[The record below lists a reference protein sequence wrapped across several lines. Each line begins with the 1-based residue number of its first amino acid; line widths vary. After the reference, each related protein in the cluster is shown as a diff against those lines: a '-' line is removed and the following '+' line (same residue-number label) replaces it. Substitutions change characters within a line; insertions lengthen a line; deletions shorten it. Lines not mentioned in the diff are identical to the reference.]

1 MWLDIDIAVTVFV
14 NILQLTDDT
23 DFKTIEEAIAYDAA
37 GMDLNWNF
45 QTTGGIISQ
54 INVTPTTGGIYDW
67 THVGNGM
74 YKMEIPASGGG
85 SINNDAEG
93 FGFFSGFVT
102 GILPFRGPTYG
113 FRAVVLNNS
122 LINGG
127 AFLPVNMTQLAN
139 GTQSAADLRDF
150 ADGGYDPITNKVQGV
165 VLVDTT
171 TTNTDMVTEPPTAV
185 QNREEMDSNS
195 TELAKIG
202 TIPALDGAG
211 QTIGAAF
218 AKLADDNAGA
228 DFDATTDSL
237 QAIRDRGDA
246 AWITGG
252 GGGITDIINIQ
263 PLIPFSIDLANTV
276 TYRFGLMLINSLND
290 LPSTAE
296 ITPGTISIDRKAIGG
311 TSWSSIV
318 SDAAML
324 EIAGLV
330 YYDEVLD
337 NGSGYV
343 EGDSI
348 RVTIKNVKVTVA
360 ANDYEIIGA
369 TGRIFYTSI
378 RQTMIGTDNAAL
390 ASALSTHD
398 GKLDTA
404 QTDLDTLTGADGAT
418 LATNQGNYAP
428 SKAGDL
434 MGLADDAITPSK
446 YNNPAAVIP
455 YQGGIWVDSAASNT
469 NTVVGVDGLPSNPV
483 STLIAARTLA
493 DAIGLKKYFITN
505 GSALTLAATHESWEF
520 VGLDRSSILNLGS
533 QDLDNSVFI
542 NLSLAGTQG
551 GTGFIKLDRCTLTSL
566 LSLRPWAVSCCIAGN
581 ITILTGAMLTF
592 DQCFSGVP
600 GSGTPELT
608 FTAGVTTLNFR
619 HYSGGLE
626 VKSMTSDHT
635 MSFETDGQLIVNSNC
650 TSGIIV
656 ARGNMS
662 ITDNGTTMDITK
674 DAVWNTS
681 QGVQSVSDDVGIT
694 QAGADKVF
702 GPSGATIPEP
712 SAGVPPATPKPQ
724 EVFGWLWAHFRNKG
738 TLNKT
743 TGEAKVYNDAGSVI
757 AKGID
762 TDDGTTFTKGEL
774 GTP

>member
-1 MWLDIDIAVTVFV
+1 MMSHFYGKLDDIFYFHFAANDTSGSGDDGASPVADVRLGGAAQGAAPVHSPTP
-14 NILQLTDDT
+14 ILLTHANFT
-23 DFKTIEEAIAYDAA
+23 AGLHEIAITAS
-37 GMDLNWNF
+37 
-45 QTTGGIISQ
+45 I
-54 INVTPTTGGIYDW
+54 
-67 THVGNGM
+67 GNG
-74 YKMEIPASGGG
+74 YANG
-85 SINNDAEG
+85 SPNHYSVFCSLVVDAQNP
-93 FGFFSGFVT
+93 SGFV
-102 GILPFRGPTYG
+102 GSFELS
-113 FRAVVLNNS
+113 A
-122 LINGG
+122 NGG
-127 AFLPVNMTQLAN
+127 LALRGSDGDNLKDLSDQL
-139 GTQSAADLRDF
+139 D
-150 ADGGYDPITNKVQGV
+150 
-165 VLVDTT
+165 
-171 TTNTDMVTEPPTAV
+171 
-185 QNREEMDSNS
+185 
-195 TELAKIG
+195 
-202 TIPALDGAG
+202 TIP
-211 QTIGAAF
+211 
-218 AKLADDNAGA
+218 
-228 DFDATTDSL
+228 TT
-237 QAIRDRGDA
+237 
-246 AWITGG
+246 
-252 GGGITDIINIQ
+252 
-263 PLIPFSIDLANTV
+263 
-276 TYRFGLMLINSLND
+276 
-290 LPSTAE
+290 
-296 ITPGTISIDRKAIGG
+296 
-311 TSWSSIV
+311 
-318 SDAAML
+318 AM
-324 EIAGLV
+324 
-330 YYDEVLD
+330 
-337 NGSGYV
+337 
-343 EGDSI
+343 
-348 RVTIKNVKVTVA
+348 R
-360 ANDYEIIGA
+360 
-369 TGRIFYTSI
+369 
-378 RQTMIGTDNAAL
+378 GTDNAST

-446 YNNPAAVIP
+446 YNNPAAYIP
-455 YQGGIWVDSAASNT
+455 YDGGIWIDSAASNT

-626 VKSMTSDHT
+626 VKAMTSDHT
-635 MSFETDGQLIVNSNC
+635 MSFETDGQLIINANC

-702 GPSGATIPEP
+702 GLSGATIAEP
-712 SAGVPPATPKPQ
+712 SAGAPPATPKPQ

-743 TGEAKVYNDAGSVI
+743 TGEAKIYNDAGSVI
-757 AKGID
+757 AKGTD

-774 GTP
+774 DTP